1 MTIQLQRLDTDEYL
15 RKAFDHFDVDGNGF
29 IDINELK
36 QSLKD
41 DLGPDDRH
49 LVGDI
54 MQEVDVDK
62 VSCVF

>member
-15 RKAFDHFDVDGNGF
+15 RKAFDYFDIDGNGF

-36 QSLKD
+36 QSLND
-41 DLGPDDRH
+41 DLGPDDLH
-49 LVGDI
+49 LVRDI

-62 VSCVF
+62 VSRVF